1 MAGAAGRVN
10 STGHCDAGLV
20 MFAYGLELA
29 IRSLRRN
36 LMLTALMVAAVGV
49 GIGASMTMLTTLVV
63 MSSNPIPD
71 KSSQLFIP
79 QIDVTGYATQR
90 HNFRNLPWDLTY
102 RDAMAFSN
110 VQGGV
115 RQTAMY
121 PLTLNV
127 KPAQGDAFQASG
139 RATYGDFFA
148 MFEAPFRSGA
158 AWGRNEDEARANVV
172 VLSARLADR
181 LFPDND
187 AVGRTVNLGNRDYR
201 VSGVI
206 RKWILTPHFYDFSA
220 GSFGET
226 EEFYMPFSIAVDR
239 QLASDDYGCDTTGLP
254 TEWQQRLDSECPWI
268 QFWLEM
274 PRAEQVRDFRT
285 FLENYATEQ
294 RRLGRFKW
302 LPLTTLFDVADWL
315 TIQRVVPDEVRINT
329 MIALGFLIVCLI
341 NAVGLMLAKFSSRAM
356 ELSVRRALGASRGDL
371 FLQCVTEA
379 MLIGLLGGLLG
390 LGLTAV
396 GLSALRW
403 LRGVTDA
410 DSAYGRL
417 LSLNVE
423 MVLITFVVA
432 TVTTICC
439 SLYPAFRASR
449 VQPGWQLKAQ

>member
-1 MAGAAGRVN
+1 
-10 STGHCDAGLV
+10 

-36 LMLTALMVAAVGV
+36 VILTALMVAAVGV

-71 KSSQLFIP
+71 KSSQLFVP
-79 QIDVTGYATQR
+79 QIDVTGYGTE
-90 HNFRNLPWDLTY
+90 HHDIRNLPWDLTY
-102 RDAMAFSN
+102 RDAMAFTKA
-110 VQGGV
+110 QGGV

-127 KPAQGDAFQASG
+127 KPAQGDPFQASG

-158 AWGRNEDEARANVV
+158 AWGHKDDEARANEV
-172 VLSARLADR
+172 VLSARFADR
-181 LFPDND
+181 LFPGND
-187 AVGRTVNLGNRDYR
+187 AVGRTVNLGKRDYR
-201 VSGVI
+201 ISGVI
-206 RKWILTPHFYDFSA
+206 RQWILTPHFYDFSS

-226 EEFYMPFSIAVDR
+226 EDFYVPFSIAVDR
-239 QLASDDYGCDTTGLP
+239 QIASDEYGCNTTGVP
-254 TEWQQRLDSECPWI
+254 AGWEERLNSECPWI
-268 QFWLEM
+268 QYWLEM
-274 PRAEQVRDFRT
+274 PRPDQVRDFKA

-294 RRLGRFKW
+294 QRLGRFKW
-302 LPLTTLFDVADWL
+302 LPLTALYDVAGWL
-315 TIQRVVPDEVRINT
+315 AYQRVVPDEVRINT
-329 MIALGFLIVCLI
+329 MIAMGFLIVCLI
-341 NAVGLMLAKFSSRAM
+341 NAVGLMLAKFSSRAV
-356 ELSVRRALGASRGDL
+356 ELSVRRALGASRSDL

-390 LGLTAV
+390 LGLTAA
-396 GLSALRW
+396 GLSALRR
-403 LRGVTDA
+403 LRGIASA
-410 DSAYGRL
+410 DSAYGHL

-423 MVLITFVVA
+423 MVLITIVVA